1 MMKRILILTPLLIF
15 FVLVSG
21 CENSFDPKKNYQDKY
36 MINLVIKG
44 DSVNQ
49 LAVVAKSYDVPGF
62 NPGQNTTSPFVSGA
76 RISIASTFYDLTYT
90 FRDTVSTDIGSKYG
104 SPAPVY
110 KLSQMRARSNDT
122 LTLFATMPDGTTLTS
137 KCVVPRDLDFRL
149 SKQYISTV
157 TDNPLEKALTI
168 QWSAPTEYIFVPK
181 LTLYYATDKNGVV
194 TGYKKEIPLKFAD
207 VAGTLKPLY
216 PGVTRDK
223 ILIYEYAAINKILR
237 DISEGDNDKYS
248 YVIQDAILEVLVMD
262 RNLGNYY
269 GSTEGFLDDYSVR
282 LDEVVFSNI
291 QGGLGVF
298 GAYLVSSRKLNVEE
312 NFVQSFGYRSRL

>member
-1 MMKRILILTPLLIF
+1 MINRFFAAATLLL
-15 FVLVSG
+15 FVTLFSG
-21 CENSFDPKKNYQDKY
+21 CENSFDPKKNYQEKY

-49 LAVVAKSYDVPGF
+49 LAVVSKSYDVPGY
-62 NPGQNTTSPFVSGA
+62 NPAENGVSPFVSGA
-76 RISIASTFYDLTYT
+76 RVTIASTFYDLAYT
-90 FRDTVSTDIGSKYG
+90 FKDTVSTEIGGKYG

-110 KLSQMRARSNDT
+110 KLSQMKARSNDT
-122 LTLFATMPDGTTLTS
+122 LTLLATMPDGTTLTS

-149 SKQYISTV
+149 SKQYISTI
-157 TDNPLEKALTI
+157 TSNPLEKALTI
-168 QWSAPTEYIFVPK
+168 QWSASPDYIFVPR

-194 TGYKKEIPLKFAD
+194 KGYKREIPLKYVD
-207 VAGTLKPLY
+207 VAGTQKPLY

-223 ILIYEYAAINKILR
+223 ILVYEYSAINKVLL

-262 RNLGNYY
+262 KNLGNYY

-298 GAYLVSSRKLNVEE
+298 GAYLISSRKMNVED

>member
-1 MMKRILILTPLLIF
+1 MMNRILTAATLLIF

-21 CENSFDPKKNYQDKY
+21 CENSFDPKKNYQEKY

-62 NPGQNTTSPFVSGA
+62 NPSQNTTSPFVSGA
-76 RISIASTFYDLTYT
+76 QITIASTFYDLAYV
-90 FRDTVSTDIGSKYG
+90 FKDTVSTEIGSKYG
-104 SPAPVY
+104 TPAPVY
-110 KLSQMRARSNDT
+110 KLSQMKARSNDT
-122 LTLFATMPDGTTLTS
+122 LTLLARMPDGTTLTS

-149 SKQYISTV
+149 SKQYISTISN
-157 TDNPLEKALTI
+157 NPLEKALTI

-207 VAGTLKPLY
+207 VAGTQKPLY

-223 ILIYEYAAINKILR
+223 ILIYEYAAINKIMR

-262 RNLGNYY
+262 KNLGNYY

-291 QGGLGVF
+291 EGGLGVF
-298 GAYLVSSRKLNVEE
+298 GAYLISSRKINVEE

>member
-1 MMKRILILTPLLIF
+1 MMNRFFAMATLLF
-15 FVLVSG
+15 FVTLLSG
-21 CENSFDPKKNYQDKY
+21 CENSFDPKKNYQEKY

-49 LAVVAKSYDVPGF
+49 LAVVSKSYDVPGY
-62 NPGQNTTSPFVSGA
+62 NPAENGVSPFVSGA
-76 RISIASTFYDLTYT
+76 RITIASTFYDLAYT
-90 FRDTVSTDIGSKYG
+90 FKDTVSTEIGGKYG

-110 KLSQMRARSNDT
+110 KLSQMKARSNDT
-122 LTLFATMPDGTTLTS
+122 LTLLATMPDGTVLSS

-149 SKQYISTV
+149 SKQYISTI
-157 TDNPLEKALTI
+157 TSNPLEKALTI
-168 QWSAPTEYIFVPK
+168 QWSASPDYIFVPR

-194 TGYKKEIPLKFAD
+194 KGYKKEIPLKYVD
-207 VAGTLKPLY
+207 VEGTQKPLY

-223 ILIYEYAAINKILR
+223 ILVYEYPAINKVML

-262 RNLGNYY
+262 KNLGNYY

-298 GAYLVSSRKLNVEE
+298 GAYLISSRKMNIED